1 MVEARLI
8 MYCQETINV
17 FKSNIR
23 KSLHNDKDLF
33 LYPKI
38 PSYRYASLRKDFELN
53 YEEEILLLRDTTF
66 WNVWTQG
73 TVVTDW
79 GITYIED
86 DSHKDQ
92 MIKLSWQELDHVDFK
107 GGDFYFFLVDET
119 NPVCRISA
127 YDIIITSRD
136 VEANS
141 LVRTFNAMANTQISE
156 TVLMS
161 KAIDRFYTLYNK
173 NQTEALQVG
182 LDFRERFQNASL
194 TPDIAWL
201 LYKQGQS
208 ARAIQ
213 ILEEDCSNV
222 SGNVGFQC
230 ELLWTL
236 YSIYEQ
242 IHDLDKARAICACV
256 VNNVPADYMHGS
268 VSILEDAKADLQ
280 KYDSAFVDTFLQ
292 RTYNQRKL
300 LVPVKEYTDLFQSAI
315 SVVNI
320 YHLPAISFPI
330 GHPVANHLYV
340 GHPFVASKYLLYENY
355 ELELIEDRVREF
367 CQLVQSLGA
376 TEIQI
381 DCINRSSNRT
391 DYHTNQQLSGSVDY
405 KAVAAK
411 GAYETDR
418 INKLMQE
425 ISRSVNLHQRFSP
438 TDLPYLPDGLIW
450 YPHEPSW
457 QRLCQQRLQGAIN
470 EHEERIETKTSQ
482 VVNRSEMQQVMAEL
496 KVLLLNA
503 NVKWDK
509 SIEEKLEVHEN
520 AIISIHVKFAPI
532 EYLNQKN
539 NGWFKSMLK
548 KVGLSK

>member
-1 MVEARLI
+1 

-17 FKSNIR
+17 FKSNINR
-23 KSLHNDKDLF
+23 SLHNDKDIF

-38 PSYRYASLRKDFELN
+38 PGYKYASLRKDFELN
-53 YEEEILLLRDTTF
+53 YDEEILLLRDTTF

-79 GITYIED
+79 GITYIKD

-92 MIKLSWQELDHVDFK
+92 MIKMSWQELDHVDFK
-107 GGDFYFFLVDET
+107 GGDFYFFLVGGTDPE
-119 NPVCRISA
+119 CSIFA
-127 YDIIITSRD
+127 YDIIKTSD
-136 VEANS
+136 VVEARS
-141 LVRTFNAMANTQISE
+141 LLKTFNAMAKTQVSE

-161 KAIDRFYTLYNK
+161 EVIDRFYTLYK
-173 NQTEALQVG
+173 NNQAEALQVG
-182 LDFRERFQNASL
+182 LDFRNRFQNASL

-213 ILEEDCSNV
+213 ILKEDSCNV
-222 SGNVGFQC
+222 SGIGFQC
-230 ELLWTL
+230 ELLWVL

-242 IHDLDKARAICACV
+242 IHDLDNARAICAYV
-256 VNNVPADYMHGS
+256 VNNVPADYMYGS
-268 VSILEDAKADLQ
+268 VSILADAKADLQ
-280 KYDSAFVDTFLQ
+280 KYDSAFVDSFLQ
-292 RTYNQRKL
+292 RPYNQRKL
-300 LVPVKEYTDLFQSAI
+300 LVPVKEYTDLSQSTI

-320 YHLPAISFPI
+320 NHLPVIGFPI

-381 DCINRSSNRT
+381 DCINSSSNSA
-391 DYHTNQQLSGSVDY
+391 DYHTNQRVSGGADY

-411 GAYETDR
+411 GSYERDR
-418 INKLMQE
+418 RNKLMQE
-425 ISRSVNLHQRFSP
+425 ISRNVNLHQRFSP
-438 TDLPYLPDGLIW
+438 TDLPCLPDGLIW

-457 QRLCQQRLQGAIN
+457 QRLYQQRLQGAIN

-482 VVNRSEMQQVMAEL
+482 VVNRSEMQEVAAEL

-503 NVKWDK
+503 NIKWDK
-509 SIEEKLEVHEN
+509 SMEEKLEVNDN
-520 AIISIHVKFAPI
+520 ATISIRVKFAPI

-539 NGWFKSMLK
+539 KGLLKSMLK
-548 KVGLSK
+548 KIGLSK